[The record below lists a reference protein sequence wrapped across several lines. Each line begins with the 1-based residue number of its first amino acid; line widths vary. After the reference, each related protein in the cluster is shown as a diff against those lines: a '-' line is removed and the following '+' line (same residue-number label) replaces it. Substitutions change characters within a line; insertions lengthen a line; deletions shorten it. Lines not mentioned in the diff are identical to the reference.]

1 MEDREIV
8 AAVAAGDPAGLA
20 GAYDTYAETLY
31 GYCHWM
37 LAEPGDAAQAVQD
50 TFVLAAGRLGQLR
63 DPGKVRSWLFSTA
76 RGECLRRAGAGAGE
90 ELEGA
95 GAAGDGTGAAEGDQA
110 ADARREAE
118 RAELRRLIRTT
129 LAGLAAREREAVELS
144 LWHDLDDTD
153 LAAVLGVSRPRAYA
167 LASDGRR
174 QLEKTLGV
182 VRTARTGREA
192 CRELGLWLEDWDGQL
207 NAATLELV
215 SRHSEHCEI
224 CGRRQ
229 GGTLRPAALGRLLP
243 LPALPPGLREQ
254 VLERCAAA
262 AGAAGAAAPGAA
274 QETAGGGSPARAFS
288 QAGALLAGW
297 DRIRRNP
304 RAMAAMVVVLVAVAI
319 SVPLI
324 AVGGAHAVRNLVAQS
339 NGGGAG
345 DPGAAGG
352 ARGQASASAG
362 SGASRSPQPGAVAPV
377 TFLKPS
383 AGSSRNVTPSKS
395 PRPKPPGSPQASGS
409 ASASSSASSST
420 TPAIGPT
427 PSRVASS
434 AGTSP
439 SPSPTPTP
447 TPSPSP
453 SPAPTSS

>member
-1 MEDREIV
+1 MEDRELV

-20 GAYDTYAETLY
+20 GAYDTYAESLY
-31 GYCHWM
+31 GYCRWM

-76 RGECLRRAGAGAGE
+76 RGECLRRAGAGAGAGE

-95 GAAGDGTGAAEGDQA
+95 GTGAAEGGTGAAEGDQA

-262 AGAAGAAAPGAA
+262 AGAAAPGAV
-274 QETAGGGSPARAFS
+274 QEAVQEAGRAGR
-288 QAGALLAGW
+288 AGWAGW

-304 RAMAAMVVVLVAVAI
+304 RAMAAMAVVLVAVAV

-345 DPGAAGG
+345 DLGAAGG

-377 TFLKPS
+377 TFLQPS
-383 AGSSRNVTPSKS
+383 AGSSRNVTPSRS